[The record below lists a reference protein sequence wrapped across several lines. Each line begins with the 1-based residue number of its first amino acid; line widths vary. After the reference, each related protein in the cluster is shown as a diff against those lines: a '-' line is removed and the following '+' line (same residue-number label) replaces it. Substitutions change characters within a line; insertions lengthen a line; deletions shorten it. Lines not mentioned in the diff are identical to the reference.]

1 MSGMEYIV
9 EEKFPYIIMGG
20 LPIPNS
26 VSNFDE
32 AKFYEKMKEA
42 IGSDNFRENEQAIRA
57 HLEKPNAFIEFGD
70 FIFRRG

>member
-1 MSGMEYIV
+1 MEYIV

-42 IGSDNFRENEQAIRA
+42 IGSDNFLSSQEPPTSQSGSRYVGKGIPR
-57 HLEKPNAFIEFGD
+57 
-70 FIFRRG
+70 